1 MLCGWMDTPFI
12 RWVKCECVWDC
23 FMSVNVNGCR
33 YLLYSNHS
41 PGGQRLNR
49 GQANF
54 LRRGEQRAAQ
64 TKSGSER
71 PLYKTGKLAYPC
83 RTPPGLNEILNP
95 RSGYDYKCC
104 KVRQRK
110 TWQGR
115 GVANRTGT
123 SRHLSA
129 MILRLNWTQWRN
141 ANAVESEALFKFF
154 FHLAGVNG
162 LIAWGSLFW

>member
-1 MLCGWMDTPFI
+1 
-12 RWVKCECVWDC
+12 
-23 FMSVNVNGCR
+23 MSVKVKGCWN
-33 YLLYSNHS
+33 LLYSNHS

-95 RSGYDYKCC
+95 RADMIESV
-104 KVRQRK
+104 VRLAK
-110 TWQGR
+110 GKPDR
-115 GVANRTGT
+115 GG
-123 SRHLSA
+123 
-129 MILRLNWTQWRN
+129 
-141 ANAVESEALFKFF
+141 E
-154 FHLAGVNG
+154 
-162 LIAWGSLFW
+162 